1 MSIENIKQWDPQK
14 FNKDFDNYIK
24 EVNEKNKEEDIKLKK
39 NNELIIDKNIFDYS
53 IKDFIYE
60 WKILIINFINN
71 IIHLNFNKE
80 TLTENNTLFFIGFT
94 IIFAIVLY
102 IILSYIYKSLKDDK
116 KMDLIR
122 PDDNI
127 KKVVYEFK
135 E

>member
-24 EVNEKNKEEDIKLKK
+24 EVNQKNKEEDIKLKK
-39 NNELIIDKNIFDYS
+39 NNELFIEKNIFDYS

-60 WKILIINFINN
+60 WKISIINFINN

-102 IILSYIYKSLKDDK
+102 IILSYIYKSLKNDK
-116 KMDLIR
+116 KMELIR

>member
-14 FNKDFDNYIK
+14 FNKNFDNYIK
-24 EVNEKNKEEDIKLKK
+24 EVDQKNKEEDIKLKK
-39 NNELIIDKNIFDYS
+39 NNELIITKNIFDYS

-60 WKILIINFINN
+60 WKISIVNFFNN
-71 IIHLNFNKE
+71 VIHLNFNKE

-94 IIFAIVLY
+94 IIFAIILY

>member
-24 EVNEKNKEEDIKLKK
+24 EVNQKNKEEDEKLKK

-60 WKILIINFINN
+60 WKMTIINFINN
-71 IIHLNFNKE
+71 IIHLKFNKE
-80 TLTENNTLFFIGFT
+80 TLTKNNTLFFIGFT
-94 IIFAIVLY
+94 IIFSIILY
-102 IILSYIYKSLKDDK
+102 IILSYIYKSLKNDK

-122 PDDNI
+122 PNDSI
-127 KKVVYEFK
+127 TKVVYEFK

>member
-24 EVNEKNKEEDIKLKK
+24 EVNQKNKEEDEKLKK

-60 WKILIINFINN
+60 WKISIINFINN

-80 TLTENNTLFFIGFT
+80 ILTENNTLFFIGFT

-102 IILSYIYKSLKDDK
+102 IILSYIYKSLKNYK

-122 PDDNI
+122 PDDII

>member
-102 IILSYIYKSLKDDK
+102 IILSYIYKSLKNDK
-116 KMDLIR
+116 KMELIR

>member
-14 FNKDFDNYIK
+14 FNKNFNNYIK
-24 EVNEKNKEEDIKLKK
+24 EVNQKNKEEDIKLKK
-39 NNELIIDKNIFDYS
+39 NNELFIDKNIFDYS

-60 WKILIINFINN
+60 WKISIVNFFNN

-80 TLTENNTLFFIGFT
+80 ILTENNTLFFIGFT
-94 IIFAIVLY
+94 IIFAIILY

>member
-14 FNKDFDNYIK
+14 FNKNFDNYIK
-24 EVNEKNKEEDIKLKK
+24 EVNIKNKEEDIKLKK
-39 NNELIIDKNIFDYS
+39 NNEIYINKNIFDYS

-60 WKILIINFINN
+60 WKISIVNFFNN

-80 TLTENNTLFFIGFT
+80 ILTENNTLFFIGFT
-94 IIFAIVLY
+94 IIFSIVLY
-102 IILSYIYKSLKDDK
+102 IILSYIYKSLINDK

-122 PDDNI
+122 PNNNI

>member
-94 IIFAIVLY
+94 IIFAIILY

>member
-14 FNKDFDNYIK
+14 FNKNFDNYIK
-24 EVNEKNKEEDIKLKK
+24 EVNQKNKEEDIKLKK
-39 NNELIIDKNIFDYS
+39 NNELIITKNIFDYS

-60 WKILIINFINN
+60 WKISIVNFFNN
-71 IIHLNFNKE
+71 VIHLNFNKE

-94 IIFAIVLY
+94 IIFAIILY

-116 KMDLIR
+116 KIDLIR

>member
-24 EVNEKNKEEDIKLKK
+24 EVNQKNKEEDEKLKK

-60 WKILIINFINN
+60 WKMSIINFINN
-71 IIHLNFNKE
+71 IIHLKFNKE

-94 IIFAIVLY
+94 IIFSIILY
-102 IILSYIYKSLKDDK
+102 IVLSYIYKSLKNDK

-122 PDDNI
+122 PNDSI
-127 KKVVYEFK
+127 TKVVYEFK